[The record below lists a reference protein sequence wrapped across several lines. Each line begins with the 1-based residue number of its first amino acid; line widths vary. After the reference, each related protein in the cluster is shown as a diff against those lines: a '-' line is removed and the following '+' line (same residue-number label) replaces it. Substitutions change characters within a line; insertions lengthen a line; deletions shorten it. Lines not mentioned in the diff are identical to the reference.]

1 MEEYHIN
8 ILLNNVIEVKNK
20 KTDEILDLTK
30 LYIDKIAHIYS
41 STKVPVYRFIYE
53 ENIIKKNNDYQIKYK
68 CIMCDSIREV
78 ALNNTLRKINKNMI
92 RCNTCKELY
101 EFKKQNQS
109 EYIKNT
115 FKNHGKI
122 IQKIRE
128 DKINLTLLDKLKMD
142 QKIFNNYDDDF
153 KDNYFKRNM
162 TIEEFNYIR
171 PKIVS
176 IQNGKYNLF
185 QNNDLVYYPIVSIS
199 NQTRFCPYLY
209 SISRNS
215 LEKIHGLIIKCDN
228 CDSLFKSKDLHSHKN
243 KIKTL
248 CIDCNLT
255 NNIFKIRSYCNFS
268 NEKILYQ
275 SKFELKF
282 IRFCNEHKIY
292 IIKGPK
298 IEYYWNN
305 KQRTY
310 KIDFAI
316 PKLKYLIEI
325 KDNHCWHLDNL
336 NTGKWQSKENG
347 VHEYIKSN
355 DNYDKF
361 IMIFPKKYV
370 NLTKKI
376 FEEYSNLVI

>member
-20 KTDEILDLTK
+20 KTDETLDLTK
-30 LYIDKIAHIYS
+30 LYIDKIAHMYS

-109 EYIKNT
+109 EYMKNT

-292 IIKGPK
+292 IINGPK

-361 IMIFPKKYV
+361 IMIFPKNYV

>member
-292 IIKGPK
+292 IINGPK

>member
-20 KTDEILDLTK
+20 KTNEILDLTK
-30 LYIDKIAHIYS
+30 LYIDKITHMYS
-41 STKVPVYRFIYE
+41 NTKVPVYRFIYND
-53 ENIIKKNNDYQIKYK
+53 NIIKKNNDYQIKHK
-68 CIMCDSIREV
+68 CIICDSITEV
-78 ALNNTLRKINKNMI
+78 ALNNTLRKINKNII
-92 RCNTCKELY
+92 RCTTCRELNEY
-101 EFKKQNQS
+101 KKQNQS
-109 EYIKNT
+109 EYMKNT
-115 FKNHGKI
+115 YKNHGKI
-122 IQKIRE
+122 IKKLRE
-128 DKINLTLLDKLKMD
+128 DVEISLLEKLKLD
-142 QKIFNNYDDDF
+142 ENIFNNYDDDF

-171 PKIVS
+171 PKIIS
-176 IQNGKYNLF
+176 IQNGKYNIF
-185 QNNDLVYYPIVSIS
+185 ENDDLVYYPIVSIS

-209 SISRNS
+209 STSRNS
-215 LEKIHGLIIKCDN
+215 LEKIHNLIIKCDN
-228 CDSLFKSKDLHSHKN
+228 CGSLFKSKDLHSHKN
-243 KIKTL
+243 KIKAF
-248 CIDCNLT
+248 CVDCNLT
-255 NNIFKIRSYCNFS
+255 NNIFKIRSYINFS

-282 IRFCNEHKIY
+282 IRYCNEHKIY
-292 IIKGPK
+292 IINGPK
-298 IEYYWNN
+298 IEYYWND

-355 DNYDKF
+355 NNYDKF
-361 IMIFPKKYV
+361 IMIFPKNYV
-370 NLTKKI
+370 NITKKI
-376 FEEYSNLVI
+376 FEEYSKLVI

>member
-20 KTDEILDLTK
+20 KTDETLDLTK
-30 LYIDKIAHIYS
+30 LYIDKIAHMYS
-41 STKVPVYRFIYE
+41 NAKVPVYRFIYE

-78 ALNNTLRKINKNMI
+78 ALNNTLRKINKNII

-109 EYIKNT
+109 EYMKNT

-128 DKINLTLLDKLKMD
+128 NNNISLLEKLKMD
-142 QKIFNNYDDDF
+142 QKFFNNYDDDF

-171 PKIVS
+171 PKIMS
-176 IQNGKYNLF
+176 IQNNKYNLF
-185 QNNDLVYYPIVSIS
+185 QNNDLVYYPVVSIS

-215 LEKIHGLIIKCDN
+215 LEKIHNLIIKCDN

-292 IIKGPK
+292 IINGPK

-347 VHEYIKSN
+347 VQKYIKSN
-355 DNYDKF
+355 DEYDKF
-361 IMIFPKKYV
+361 IMIFPKNYV

-376 FEEYSNLVI
+376 FEEYSKLVI

>member
-20 KTDEILDLTK
+20 KTDETLDLTK
-30 LYIDKIAHIYS
+30 LYIDKIAHMYS

-109 EYIKNT
+109 EYMKNT

-292 IIKGPK
+292 IINGPK

-347 VHEYIKSN
+347 VQKYIKSN
-355 DNYDKF
+355 DEYEKF
-361 IMIFPKKYV
+361 IMIFPKNYV

-376 FEEYSNLVI
+376 FEEYSKLVI